1 MRAGNAIVLPLV
13 NLIATTGNLPHADVG
28 TEKTP
33 TEEGASLGLLLV
45 LAPAMVHRHR
55 RHHRQHHHRH
65 QHQILVVE
73 NLVVAD
79 AVSLKVLVL
88 WFEVDVIAFST
99 RAATAFFLYC
109 MSFLLK
115 LRWLPCFSE
124 VIMLYLLSTYLSL
137 WQSDWSFW

>member
-28 TEKTP
+28 TEKTA

-55 RHHRQHHHRH
+55 RPHRHRHHRH
-65 QHQILVVE
+65 QHQ
-73 NLVVAD
+73 NLAVAD
-79 AVSLKVLVL
+79 AVSLKVLRL
-88 WFEVDVIAFST
+88 WFEVDLIAFST
-99 RAATAFFLYC
+99 RAAIAFFLCC
-109 MSFLLK
+109 MGFLLK
-115 LRWLPCFSE
+115 LRQLPCFSE

>member
-1 MRAGNAIVLPLV
+1 MRAGNAIVLVLV
-13 NLIATTGNLPHADVG
+13 NLIATTGNLPHADEG
-28 TEKTP
+28 MEKTA

-45 LAPAMVHRHR
+45 LAPAMVHR
-55 RHHRQHHHRH
+55 QHHHRH
-65 QHQILVVE
+65 QHQ

-79 AVSLKVLVL
+79 AVSFKVPVL

-99 RAATAFFLYC
+99 RAAIAFFLYC

-115 LRWLPCFSE
+115 LRQLPCFSE